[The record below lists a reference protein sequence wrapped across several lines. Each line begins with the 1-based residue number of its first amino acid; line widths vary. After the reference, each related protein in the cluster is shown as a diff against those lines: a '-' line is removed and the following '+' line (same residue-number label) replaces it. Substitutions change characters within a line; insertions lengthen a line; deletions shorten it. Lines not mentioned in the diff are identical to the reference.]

1 MKKLIKISLLLVAFF
16 TVGSVFAANYGVID
30 MQQVVTKS
38 SKADDLKKQLET
50 QFSSQKKE
58 IDDMTASLQADL
70 AKYQKDKAVM
80 SKKDS
85 EAMQK
90 KISTAEST
98 LQQKQAT
105 LQQQV
110 QEEQTKKMNEFMASV
125 QDASKA
131 VAKDKKLD
139 LVLPKNAVV
148 YFDNGSDV
156 TDAVISQMKKS

>member
-1 MKKLIKISLLLVAFF
+1 MKKLIKISVLLVAFF

-50 QFSSQKKE
+50 KFSSQKKE

-90 KISTAEST
+90 KISTAESK

-125 QDASKA
+125 QDASKV

-148 YFDNGSDV
+148 YFDNSSDV